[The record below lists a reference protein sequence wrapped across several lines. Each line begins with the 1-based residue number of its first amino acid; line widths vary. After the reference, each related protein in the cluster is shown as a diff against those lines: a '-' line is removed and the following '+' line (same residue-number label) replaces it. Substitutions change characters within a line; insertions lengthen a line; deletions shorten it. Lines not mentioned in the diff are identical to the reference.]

1 MIDTMKNEKKNILGY
16 APINTLLKMFA
27 GPAIISMVANAL
39 YNIVDQIY
47 IGNSVGYL
55 GIAATTVAFPIVT
68 IVMAL
73 GTLLGV
79 GGSALAAIKLG
90 EEKKKDA
97 EEILNSMLLVGCI
110 GSAVLTIIGLLFLTP
125 VITAF
130 GATGQTL
137 LYSKQYG
144 GVMIAIAPISTIIGI
159 LCNMART
166 DGSPQLAMR
175 ALVGGV
181 LANVILDPIFIF
193 IFHWGVLGAALAT
206 AASQIFSA
214 IVLAWYFKCR
224 GRMRF
229 NYEDFIHPNRPLI
242 KRAMAIGASSCLVQ
256 LSSTVLQ
263 ILMNNSLLYYGNL
276 SSVGGDVAIGA
287 VGIVMKIYMVFISVA
302 IGIGIGAQPIIGFNK
317 GAEQYDRVLATYKL
331 AAKCATTVTTVG
343 WLCCMLMPHIIL
355 KIFGSSSA
363 PGFLDFAT
371 DAMRWFLGAVFVA
384 GFQIISTGYFQATGQ
399 PFKASA
405 LSLMRQFILLVPLI
419 LILPMYFGL
428 YGIIYAGTVADVIA
442 AAIIVVFMHKE
453 IHKLKALIAAGKTSL
468 AIKAE

>member
-1 MIDTMKNEKKNILGY
+1 MTDIKKKDDKNILGY

-55 GIAATTVAFPIVT
+55 GIAATTVAFPVVT

-79 GGSALAAIKLG
+79 GGSSLAAIKLG
-90 EEKKKDA
+90 EGKKKDA
-97 EEILNSMLLVGCI
+97 EEILNSMMLVG
-110 GSAVLTIIGLLFLTP
+110 LTVSIVVAILGHIFLTP
-125 VITAF
+125 IITAF

-137 LYSKQYG
+137 LFSKQYG
-144 GVMIAIAPISTIIGI
+144 GIMIAIAPISTIIGI

-181 LANVILDPIFIF
+181 LANVVLDPIFIF
-193 IFHWGVLGAALAT
+193 VFHWGVLGAALAT

-214 IVLAWYFKCR
+214 IVLLWYFRYR
-224 GRMRF
+224 GRMRL
-229 NYEDFIHPNRPLI
+229 NYEAFTHPDRPLI
-242 KRAMAIGASSCLVQ
+242 KRSMAIGASSCLVL
-256 LSSTVLQ
+256 LSSTVLL
-263 ILMNNSLLYYGNL
+263 ILMYNSLLYYGNL

-287 VGIVMKIYMVFISVA
+287 VGIVMKINMVFISVA

-317 GAEQYDRVLATYKL
+317 GAEHYDRVLATYKL
-331 AAKCATTVTTVG
+331 AAKCATTITTIG
-343 WLCCMLMPHIIL
+343 WLSCMLAPHLIL

-399 PFKASA
+399 PFKASV
-405 LSLMRQFILLVPLI
+405 LSMMRQFILLVPLI
-419 LILPMYFGL
+419 LILPTYFGL
-428 YGIIYAGTVADVIA
+428 YGIVYAGAVADIGAATIIA
-442 AAIIVVFMHKE
+442 IFMHKE
-453 IHKLKALIAAGKTSL
+453 IQKLKALIASGKSSQ
-468 AIKAE
+468 AIKA

>member
-1 MIDTMKNEKKNILGY
+1 MKNIKRTDDKNILGY

-97 EEILNSMLLVGCI
+97 EEILNSVLLVGLIC
-110 GSAVLTIIGLLFLTP
+110 STLMTIVGEIFLTEL
-125 VITAF
+125 ITAF
-130 GATGQTL
+130 GATSQTL

-144 GVMIAIAPISTIIGI
+144 GVMIALAPISTIIGI

-181 LANVILDPIFIF
+181 LANVVLDPIFIF
-193 IFHWGVLGAALAT
+193 VFQWGVLGAALAT

-214 IVLAWYFKCR
+214 LVLTWYFKYR
-224 GRMRF
+224 GKMRF
-229 NYEDFIHPNRPLI
+229 DYEDFTNPNKHLV

-287 VGIVMKIYMVFISVA
+287 VGIVMKINMIFISVA

-317 GAEQYDRVLATYKL
+317 GAEHYDRVLDTYKL

-343 WLCCMLMPHIIL
+343 WLCCMLMPHLIL
-355 KIFGSSSA
+355 RIFGSSSA

-399 PFKASA
+399 PFKASV
-405 LSLMRQFILLVPLI
+405 LSMMRQFILLVPLI

-428 YGIIYAGTVADVIA
+428 YGIVYAGAVADVIA
-442 AAIIVVFMHKE
+442 GATIAIFMHRE
-453 IHKLKALIAAGKTSL
+453 VHKLKALIAAGKSSL
-468 AIKAE
+468 AIKPE